1 LSTGGEMEESC
12 MGLLLS
18 NENKE
23 DIKES
28 IKFYNALILDLKNT
42 DVPLADIV
50 ARFGEKTGRSVVEIE
65 RDFRNNM
72 ADQLQQVVDVMEAF
86 IV

>member
-1 LSTGGEMEESC
+1 MEESC

-28 IKFYNALILDLKNT
+28 IKYYNALILDLKNT
-42 DVPLADIV
+42 DVPLADII
-50 ARFGEKTGRSVVEIE
+50 ARIGEKAGKSVVEIE

-72 ADQLQQVVDVMEAF
+72 ADRMQQVIDVMEAL

>member
-1 LSTGGEMEESC
+1 MEESC

-28 IKFYNALILDLKNT
+28 IKYYNALILDLKNMG
-42 DVPLADIV
+42 VPLADIV
-50 ARFGEKTGRSVVEIE
+50 ARIGEKTGKSVVEIE

-72 ADQLQQVVDVMEAF
+72 ADRMQQVIDVMEAL

>member
-1 LSTGGEMEESC
+1 MEESS

-18 NENKE
+18 NKSKE

-65 RDFRNNM
+65 RDMRNLF
-72 ADQLQQVVDVMEAF
+72 ADQFQQVVDAVEAF
-86 IV
+86 I

>member
-1 LSTGGEMEESC
+1 MEESS

-18 NENKE
+18 NKSKE

-50 ARFGEKTGRSVVEIE
+50 ARFGEKTGRAVVEVE
-65 RDFRNNM
+65 RDMRNLF
-72 ADQLQQVVDVMEAF
+72 ADQFQQVVDAVEAF
-86 IV
+86 I

>member
-1 LSTGGEMEESC
+1 MEESC
-12 MGLLLS
+12 LGLLLR

-28 IKFYNALILDLKNT
+28 IKYYNALILDLKNT

-50 ARFGEKTGRSVVEIE
+50 ARIGEKTGKSVVEIE

-72 ADQLQQVVDVMEAF
+72 ADRMQQVIDVMEAL

>member
-1 LSTGGEMEESC
+1 MEESC

-28 IKFYNALILDLKNT
+28 IKYYNALILDLKNT
-42 DVPLADIV
+42 GVPLADIV
-50 ARFGEKTGRSVVEIE
+50 ARIGEKSGKYVVEIE

-72 ADQLQQVVDVMEAF
+72 ADRMQQVIDVMEAL